1 MPTYEY
7 ACKECG
13 HQFETVQ
20 TFHDDPLTICPTC
33 SGPLRKVF
41 GNIAITFKGSG
52 FYKTDSR
59 SKTSASVTTP
69 TAGGSTE
76 TTATSS
82 TATAA
87 ATSDAT
93 SSGSAKGSTSSS
105 TDAA

>member
-13 HQFETVQ
+13 QQFETVQ
-20 TFHDDPLTICPTC
+20 SFHDDPLTVC
-33 SGPLRKVF
+33 SNCGGRLRKVF

-69 TAGGSTE
+69 TSGGSTE
-76 TTATSS
+76 APVTPS
-82 TATAA
+82 TATPA
-87 ATSDAT
+87 ATTEAKAVGQT
-93 SSGSAKGSTSSS
+93 KGSTSDSS
-105 TDAA
+105 DAA